1 MLWEEASGIFQG
13 KVCPERIA
21 GCACAA
27 SNLQALAVRAG
38 EQWLPSRSCE
48 QFKPFPGISAL
59 QTLVQVALETL
70 VHLVQTHHATCAT
83 NKRDKNLDTDITPD
97 IWLPRYRDLAVG
109 STQVSC
115 DKQTKSKA
123 RIQIR
128 KSHATNKQ
136 TNKQSQK

>member
-27 SNLQALAVRAG
+27 SNLQALAVRAC

-97 IWLPRYRDLAVG
+97 IQSPRYRDLAVG

-115 DKQTKSKA
+115 DKQTNKVK
-123 RIQIR
+123 R
-128 KSHATNKQ
+128 KDTEYRYV
-136 TNKQSQK
+136 

>member
-27 SNLQALAVRAG
+27 SNLQALAVRAC

-59 QTLVQVALETL
+59 QTLVQVALQWRPWYTWFKATTQLVQPTKETKTWTQILRQIYSRPGNETL
-70 VHLVQTHHATCAT
+70 
-83 NKRDKNLDTDITPD
+83 P
-97 IWLPRYRDLAVG
+97 
-109 STQVSC
+109 
-115 DKQTKSKA
+115 
-123 RIQIR
+123 
-128 KSHATNKQ
+128 
-136 TNKQSQK
+136 

>member
-48 QFKPFPGISAL
+48 QFKPFPGISGL

-70 VHLVQTHHATCAT
+70 VHLVQSHHATCAT

-97 IWLPRYRDLAVG
+97 IQHGPGTETLP
-109 STQVSC
+109 
-115 DKQTKSKA
+115 
-123 RIQIR
+123 
-128 KSHATNKQ
+128 
-136 TNKQSQK
+136 